1 MRYKDLYY
9 IICQPAP
16 HYWRCCTASMPTPS
30 CTAREPLLASL
41 NWLESILQRPKAR
54 KYAGL
59 KQTVSHPTIQTYTD
73 RLHPPAQV
81 CFIKTRGSWLVRSV
95 TGAGKWQHGAE
106 PWWLSKGGLKAQAAW
121 AVESGR
127 KCTFLQMKDGQECS
141 VLVMA
146 TGAAPSQPCIPSR
159 SHLLDRGSL
168 TQSLRVPEEPA
179 DSSSTGLLSSASNR
193 CHRLS
198 LWVWLLR
205 ITQGTSASA
214 CSSILF
220 KKHECF
226 EGAGKLADKKLC
238 HQQGCVWTLNMS
250 QSTFSETWWCWTTNA
265 PKEQCTFDC
274 KWYYYTNCLS
284 NLVQG
289 RT

>member
-9 IICQPAP
+9 IICQLAP
-16 HYWRCCTASMPTPS
+16 HYWQGCAASMPTLS

-41 NWLESILQRPKAR
+41 NWLESILQRPKDR
-54 KYAGL
+54 KWAGL

-81 CFIKTRGSWLVRSV
+81 CFIETRGSWLVWSV
-95 TGAGKWQHGAE
+95 TGAGKWQHGAG
-106 PWWLSKGGLKAQAAW
+106 PWWLSKGGFKARAAW

-141 VLVMA
+141 ALVMA
-146 TGAAPSQPCIPSR
+146 TGAAPSQPCISSR

-179 DSSSTGLLSSASNR
+179 DSSSTGPR
-193 CHRLS
+193 CYRAPATGAHRLS

-220 KKHECF
+220 KKHACF
-226 EGAGKLADKKLC
+226 EGADKKLC
-238 HQQGCVWTLNMS
+238 HRQGCVWTLNVS
-250 QSTFSETWWCWTTNA
+250 QSTFSVTWWCWTTNA
-265 PKEQCTFDC
+265 PPQKNNVLLTVNGTITQI
-274 KWYYYTNCLS
+274 
-284 NLVQG
+284 V
-289 RT
+289 